1 MPAAI
6 PCQRMTLVNE
16 GPQTRRGQ
24 RSEVLA
30 LANPRRNPYIRE
42 EPQGLWKT
50 RLCAKSCRVEE
61 TVRTPRYPILIFT
74 LVGALLVFVND
85 TLTRGVMNLALGP
98 NRDVAGILANVLN
111 WIGPGIW
118 LLALALCFL
127 LTIGSVT
134 PPWTRGRWRFAIVV
148 FYLFHLP
155 LVAFLPPAIFGRW
168 GYAVYLFLGA
178 VGAVCATWLLLG
190 SFHLAAVFLLAEPVV
205 RSVLWGHLHYA
216 ARIVAMTLFAVVGF
230 PLIGW
235 WLRDAAASHSK

>member
-1 MPAAI
+1 M
-6 PCQRMTLVNE
+6 
-16 GPQTRRGQ
+16 
-24 RSEVLA
+24 
-30 LANPRRNPYIRE
+30 
-42 EPQGLWKT
+42 
-50 RLCAKSCRVEE
+50 
-61 TVRTPRYPILIFT
+61 RTPRYPILIFT

-98 NRDVAGILANVLN
+98 NRYVAGILANVLN

-127 LTIGSVT
+127 LTLGSVT
-134 PPWTRGRWRFAIVV
+134 PRWTRGRWRFAIVV

-155 LVAFLPPAIFGRW
+155 LMAFLPPAIFGRW

-178 VGAVCATWLLLG
+178 VGAVSATWLLLG
-190 SFHLAAVFLLAEPVV
+190 RFHLAAVFLLAEPVV
-205 RSVLWGHLHYA
+205 RSVLWGHLHHA
-216 ARIVAMTLFAVVGF
+216 SRIAAMTLFAVVGF